1 MPSSGNKSTNR
12 NTAGKPSVRSVARR
26 SQKRGMP
33 PGTLIHLGRKAN
45 PTSRIWVFTYNEKKL
60 EERQVK
66 TIDECLNLTKKAG
79 MTWIN
84 VDGLGD
90 IEAIAK
96 LGECFGLDHMVLE
109 DILATDQRPR
119 TVEYEHYTFIIMKQL
134 HYEGK
139 KKQLWPEQISL
150 ILGSNFLLSFQETEG
165 DVFDTVRDWLRTD
178 RGHIRRRGTSYLAY
192 SLLDA
197 IVDSY
202 FSFLEDFGDDIEDV
216 EAEVVANPGQDTVHE
231 IYRLR
236 RTMIGLRTSI
246 YPLREVISHLQR
258 TDSLRGAK
266 TTSLYLQ
273 DIHDHAIL
281 VLDTVEI
288 FREMLGEMMDAYL
301 TSLSNKLNE
310 IMKVLTIITTIF
322 IPMSLIAS
330 IYGMNFV
337 YMPEIYSLW
346 GYPLV
351 WAAMLSIAVLM
362 IVYFRRKRWL

>member
-1 MPSSGNKSTNR
+1 MPSSDRKSTDKNR
-12 NTAGKPSVRSVARR
+12 VANRSPRSVARR

-33 PGTLIHLGRKAN
+33 PGTLVHLGRKPN
-45 PTSRIWVFTYNEKKL
+45 PTSRIWIFTYDEKTLK
-60 EERQVK
+60 ERQVK
-66 TIDECLNLTKKAG
+66 TIDECLNLAKNAK

-84 VDGLGD
+84 VDGLGNL
-90 IEAIAK
+90 EAIAK
-96 LGECFGLDHMVLE
+96 LGECFGIDHMVLE

-119 TVEYEHYTFIIMKQL
+119 TVEYEHYTYIVMKQL

-139 KKQLWPEQISL
+139 KKQLWPEQITL
-150 ILGSNFLLSFQETEG
+150 ILGPNYLLSFQEIEG
-165 DVFDTVRDWLRTD
+165 DVFETVRDWLRTD
-178 RGHIRRRGTSYLAY
+178 KGHIRRLGGPYLAY
-192 SLLDA
+192 SLIDA

-202 FSFLEDFGDDIEDV
+202 FSFLEDYGDDIEEV
-216 EAEVVANPGQDTVHE
+216 EREVVANPDQQTVHE

-236 RTMIGLRTSI
+236 RTMLGLRTSI

-258 TDSLRGAK
+258 SDALRGAK
-266 TTSLYLQ
+266 KTSLYLQ
-273 DIHDHAIL
+273 DIHDHAVH

-288 FREMLGEMMDAYL
+288 FREMLGEIMDAYL
-301 TSLSNKLNE
+301 TSLSNRLNE

-337 YMPEIYSLW
+337 YMPEIYQPW

-351 WAAMLSIAVLM
+351 WAAMLAIAVLM
-362 IVYFRRKRWL
+362 IIYFRKKRWL